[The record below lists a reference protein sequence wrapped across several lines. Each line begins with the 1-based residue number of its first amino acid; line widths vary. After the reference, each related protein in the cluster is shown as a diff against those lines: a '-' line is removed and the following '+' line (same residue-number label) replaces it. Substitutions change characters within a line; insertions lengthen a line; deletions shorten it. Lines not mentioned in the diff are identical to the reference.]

1 MNGEQAL
8 FQGAV
13 QAGVRVAAGYP
24 GSPST
29 AVLTQLLRAAKER
42 GIYAEWSINEK
53 AALELCWGAAASGL
67 RALFC
72 SKGVGLNVA
81 LDTLM
86 AVNLLGTR
94 AGLTLLIGDDPSAY
108 KSQNEQDSR
117 ALALFAELP
126 ALEPTRIQD
135 ASAMMR
141 HAFNLS
147 ERLELPVLL
156 RETRSFAF
164 TDDGRPAPDLTQKT
178 DAPIPAS
185 PVPVDITLDRSER
198 RWIATTSNVVGRRR
212 ALHAKLETAVEEFER
227 SPFNRLSLPEG
238 ARVGILSAGF
248 AASKL
253 DAVLEHIEYREPIAR
268 LDLGTLHPLPANLT
282 ARFLE
287 RCERVLALEET
298 DPIIETQTKALAH
311 ERGISAAVVGRTGSG
326 SGFFPREGELLAP
339 QIAKGVAAFLGV
351 DAPSASALTRFNAPP
366 VSASAL
372 VPPVSEGL
380 CEGCPYDPTFRAM
393 RAVLEE
399 RGEKGV
405 VLADPG
411 CAVRVMLPPLEML
424 DVKTAMGACIGIACG
439 IAHSNP
445 HTRVIACPGDSGFFH
460 TGLPAAANAAY
471 NRAPIVILVLD
482 NLTTALSGCQPSPTT
497 GITGMGERVEPLLPE
512 DFASALQIGLTRVF
526 DPNDMEAAKAAF
538 RAAFAH
544 NDLSLLVSRS
554 PCVLV

>member
-1 MNGEQAL
+1 M

-29 AVLTQLLRAAKER
+29 AVLTQLLRVAKER

-67 RALFC
+67 RSLFC

-94 AGLTLLIGDDPSAY
+94 AGCVLLIGDDPSAY

-135 ASAMMR
+135 AAAMMR
-141 HAFNLS
+141 HAFDLS
-147 ERLELPVLL
+147 ERLELPVIL

-164 TDDGRPAPDLTQKT
+164 TDDGSDPPVVLNQKTNPPAPVDL
-178 DAPIPAS
+178 
-185 PVPVDITLDRSER
+185 TLDRPER

-212 ALHAKLETAVEEFER
+212 ALHAKLELAAEEFER

-253 DAVLEHIEYREPIAR
+253 DAVLDWIEYREPIAR
-268 LDLGTLHPLPANLT
+268 LDLGTLHPLPADLI

-287 RCERVLALEET
+287 QCERVLIVEET
-298 DPIIETQTKALAH
+298 DPIIETQAKALAH
-311 ERGISAAVVGRTGSG
+311 ERGISAVAAGRRTASG
-326 SGFFPREGELLAP
+326 GGFFPREGELLAP

-351 DAPSASALTRFNAPP
+351 NAPPASAFTRFNAPP

-372 VPPVSEGL
+372 VPPVSDGL
-380 CEGCPYDPTFRAM
+380 CEGCPYDPAFRAL

-424 DVKTAMGACIGIACG
+424 DVKTAMGACVGIACG
-439 IAHSNP
+439 IAHANP

-482 NLTTALSGCQPSPTT
+482 NMTTALSGCQPSPTT
-497 GITGMGERVEPLLPE
+497 GVTGMGERVKPLLPE
-512 DFASALQIGLTRVF
+512 DFAPALQIGLTRVF
-526 DPNDMEAAKAAF
+526 DPNNMAAAKEAF
-538 RAAFAH
+538 RAAFSH

-554 PCVLV
+554 PCILV

>member
-29 AVLTQLLRAAKER
+29 AVLTQLLRVAKER

-67 RALFC
+67 RSLFC

-94 AGLTLLIGDDPSAY
+94 AGCVLLIGDDPSAY

-135 ASAMMR
+135 AAAMMR
-141 HAFNLS
+141 HAFDLS
-147 ERLELPVLL
+147 ERLELPVIL

-164 TDDGRPAPDLTQKT
+164 TDDGADPPVVLNQKTNPPAPVDL
-178 DAPIPAS
+178 
-185 PVPVDITLDRSER
+185 TLDRPKR

-212 ALHAKLETAVEEFER
+212 ALHAKLELAADEFER

-253 DAVLEHIEYREPIAR
+253 DAVLEKIEYREPIAR
-268 LDLGTLHPLPANLT
+268 LDLGTLHPLPADLI

-287 RCERVLALEET
+287 QCERVLVVEET
-298 DPIIETQTKALAH
+298 DPIIETQAKALAH
-311 ERGISAAVVGRTGSG
+311 ERGISAAVVGRRTASG
-326 SGFFPREGELLAP
+326 GGFFPREGELLAP

-351 DAPSASALTRFNAPP
+351 DAPPASAFMRFNAPP

-380 CEGCPYDPTFRAM
+380 CEGCPYDPTFRAL

-424 DVKTAMGACIGIACG
+424 DVKTAMGACVGIACG

-482 NLTTALSGCQPSPTT
+482 NMTTALSGCQPSPTT
-497 GITGMGERVEPLLPE
+497 GVTGMGERVKPLLPE
-512 DFASALQIGLTRVF
+512 DFAPALQIGLTRVF
-526 DPNDMEAAKAAF
+526 DPNDMEAAKEAF
-538 RAAFAH
+538 RAAFSH

-554 PCVLV
+554 PCILV